1 MPLQPTEQYD
11 IAQNLISPLT
21 IESNFLLYLSTI
33 IQKHNIEHNNRLDI
47 LLNKK
52 SFWNALTWISK
63 YPEFKKKLYTFRWKI
78 LPKLGIH
85 DLEQF
90 LKTSLPESYTYTIT
104 NSITTASETNK
115 LFELD
120 TIEKEIKPTEET
132 INHWL
137 SILRLYFLDTKIG
150 DEIKDSA
157 YIISHSEI
165 KSNDNI
171 SIATCFCR
179 YFILETKYHDII
191 KKIITCIEEN
201 DLSFTKPSVQY
212 FPYTRIF
219 FGAPGTGKSY
229 IVDKEYITN
238 KLDINKELHSSHVF
252 RTVFHREYTYAHFFG
267 QYKPVTLEH
276 NTNGCWKPVG
286 ALPTSNTVQVVYTF
300 SPGPF
305 MKALAKAFSSSKN
318 VVLVIEE
325 LNRGNAPAIFG
336 ELFQLLDRGTDGC
349 SEVSIDISTDA
360 MLWLIDAI
368 QGPSNQSNT
377 LPPIDIHQ
385 SKIYLPPNFHI
396 LATMNQSAQ
405 GVYALDTAFK
415 RRWSFEYLPLETP
428 NNEWEEKWNPLIDI
442 NGTKISWQVLRSN
455 INKEIIKTSTDI
467 PEDRLIGPYFLN
479 LDDLLDDNISN
490 AIKYKI
496 IPYLWHDVIPRK
508 RTTVFKEELLS
519 LDAAINDSTLG
530 FRACIFASPEGNK

>member
-1 MPLQPTEQYD
+1 MQQMPPETLQQKRSD
-11 IAQNLISPLT
+11 IARKLVGSPNRSGSFYLELYT
-21 IESNFLLYLSTI
+21 LLNKYNILH
-33 IQKHNIEHNNRLDI
+33 HNVLDI
-47 LLNKK
+47 LLEKIPIQH
-52 SFWNALTWISK
+52 ALSWISEYSTFTEILNK
-63 YPEFKKKLYTFRWKI
+63 CRWDKLSI
-78 LPKLGIH
+78 DPQN
-85 DLEQF
+85 LETY
-90 LKTSLPESYTYTIT
+90 LNNPESTLFTEYTYV
-104 NSITTASETNK
+104 NSWNE
-115 LFELD
+115 
-120 TIEKEIKPTEET
+120 
-132 INHWL
+132 
-137 SILRLYFLDTKIG
+137 
-150 DEIKDSA
+150 
-157 YIISHSEI
+157 SEI
-165 KSNDNI
+165 KSLNFSENLYSETIWLDILQLYYLDTVLEPSFENSSYTRAI
-171 SIATCFCR
+171 GGQIVRNLKFSSSECFCR

-201 DLSFTKPSVQY
+201 GLSFTNPSLQY

-238 KLDINKELHSSHVF
+238 KLNINKELHSSHVF

-267 QYKPVTLEH
+267 QYKPITLEH
-276 NTNGCWKPVG
+276 NTNGCWKPIG

-318 VVLVIEE
+318 VILVIEE

-508 RTTVFKEELLS
+508 RTTVFKDELLS